1 MLSGVFSARQVW
13 FSNRRA
19 KWRREEKLRSQ
30 RRDVDTAATGISNGL
45 DVTGGGGGFGV
56 TASRLHISSAAAGAG
71 APRGFSVNN
80 CSMYPAPA
88 VAAAA
93 AAADPYRYHES
104 VAVARYCTALNFRQ
118 NFQQVVRVI
127 WHKVASPLYTDR
139 SVAFASWRQCA
150 PPSLICGSLGPRECA
165 SKRYPH
171 LFIRFCRTR
180 RCVQHT
186 HTYTQTHT
194 DYATPSVCWD
204 ASYSWKLPYRYHASA
219 VFSSNINK
227 HLVAGTEGPCRGTAN
242 YSWPQYS
249 RDTTDR
255 QLDEQTLTT

>member
-30 RRDVDTAATGISNGL
+30 RRDVDSAATGISNGL

-171 LFIRFCRTR
+171 LFIRFCRTQ
-180 RCVQHT
+180 VGVSNT
-186 HTYTQTHT
+186 HTLTHRHTQTT
-194 DYATPSVCWD
+194 LLRLYVGMRPTRESCLIDI
-204 ASYSWKLPYRYHASA
+204 RRQQ
-219 VFSSNINK
+219 SS
-227 HLVAGTEGPCRGTAN
+227 L
-242 YSWPQYS
+242 
-249 RDTTDR
+249 
-255 QLDEQTLTT
+255 LT